1 MQPIDDRRSEPRF
14 HVAGRVEIDH
24 DGNKREA
31 EVLDLS
37 LNGAL
42 LTTSPSPPL
51 PRGARVRVGIWIGGA
66 CHFDADAEVAHVQ
79 ADRLGIEFTGMSTR
93 DFDVFSGL
101 ILLLSRQR
109 QPETSSAEAAPAP
122 AD

>member
-1 MQPIDDRRSEPRF
+1 MPANDDRRTEPRF
-14 HVAGRVEIDH
+14 HVAGRVEIEYE
-24 DGNKREA
+24 GGKRDA

-42 LTTSPSPPL
+42 LTTSPTPPL
-51 PRGARVRVGIWIGGA
+51 PRGASVRVGIWIGGA
-66 CHFDADAEVAHVQ
+66 CHFDADAEVAHVHD
-79 ADRLGIEFTGMSTR
+79 DRLGIEFTGMSTR

-109 QPETSSAEAAPAP
+109 QPREAAAPAP
-122 AD
+122 VA

>member
-1 MQPIDDRRSEPRF
+1 MPAIDDRRSEPRF
-14 HVAGRVEIDH
+14 HVAGRVEIEYEGD
-24 DGNKREA
+24 KRDA

-42 LTTSPSPPL
+42 LTTAPLPAL
-51 PRGARVRVGIWIGGA
+51 PRGASVRVGIWIGGA
-66 CHFDADAEVAHVQ
+66 CHFDADAEVAHVHE
-79 ADRLGIEFTGMSTR
+79 DRLGIEFTGMSTR

-109 QPETSSAEAAPAP
+109 QPREAAAPAT
-122 AD
+122 AS